1 VQLSSLRHRARDCRE
16 GNEGTVKKTLRI
28 LSYYT
33 IALVLLT
40 VVGPLFTTVV
50 GDDGLPWQVILMSVS
65 FVPVLALAGMVL
77 GGPGGRVR
85 RTALW
90 SCAGYTAVVFLIF
103 AGLWFTPPF
112 DPFELLLASLYLP
125 VVSFAGLTLVALK
138 RGAV

>member
-1 VQLSSLRHRARDCRE
+1 MSDFRQ
-16 GNEGTVKKTLRI
+16 GNEGAVRKTLRI

-40 VVGPLFTTVV
+40 VMGPLFTTAA
-50 GDDGLPWQVILMSVS
+50 GDDGLPWQVVLMSVA
-65 FVPVLALAGMVL
+65 FVPVLALAGMLL

-90 SCAGYTAVVFLIF
+90 SCASYTAVIFLIF

-112 DPFELLLASLYLP
+112 DPFELILASLYLP
-125 VVSFAGLTLVALK
+125 VVVFSGLTLVALK